1 LDNIKAFSNVKLL
14 SYVPAEEEVL
24 FMVGSI
30 FQLDKV
36 QCDND
41 GIWNI
46 KMVLCSDN
54 SNQLKTLYEQMKNKL
69 GTGETDLLRF
79 GHVLRGMG
87 KLDDAEKYVRRFLV
101 QLPDHDPNISHGYH
115 ALGMVSDLKGEF
127 EASLKWYNK
136 SLKIK
141 MQTLDPNHSNIANA
155 NNCIGEVYRK
165 KGDYA
170 HALESYK
177 KALLIWQ
184 NIYGEDHLNVATCLN
199 NMGLIYQAKNNY
211 TMAAEFHQ
219 KVLIIRQNIFQI
231 MILS

>member
-1 LDNIKAFSNVKLL
+1 MSKGEIEILYNSEGEFISINSFLSTSLNRKQARQFLHSTIPSENVVLVLFEIVADPQLDNIKAFSNVKLL

-127 EASLKWYNK
+127 EASLK
-136 SLKIK
+136 
-141 MQTLDPNHSNIANA
+141 
-155 NNCIGEVYRK
+155 
-165 KGDYA
+165 
-170 HALESYK
+170 
-177 KALLIWQ
+177 
-184 NIYGEDHLNVATCLN
+184 
-199 NMGLIYQAKNNY
+199 
-211 TMAAEFHQ
+211 
-219 KVLIIRQNIFQI
+219 
-231 MILS
+231 